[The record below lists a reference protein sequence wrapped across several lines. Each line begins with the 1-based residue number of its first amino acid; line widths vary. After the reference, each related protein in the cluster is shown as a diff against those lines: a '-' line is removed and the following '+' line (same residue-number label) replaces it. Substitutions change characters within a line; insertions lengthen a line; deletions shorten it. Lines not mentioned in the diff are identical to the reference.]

1 MIWQIWIIKGGLK
14 IKTATLVLERAKD
27 TKIGNYGH
35 RRQSDTGKIN
45 WFSENNASQSH
56 SKIYSKM
63 LYKIVPQ
70 LKR

>member
-35 RRQSDTGKIN
+35 RRQSDTGK
-45 WFSENNASQSH
+45 
-56 SKIYSKM
+56 
-63 LYKIVPQ
+63 
-70 LKR
+70 R